1 MTQKFIII
9 LLAFFALSKICYGQ
23 GNKQIIATY
32 NFINTNDNKK
42 EIVNL
47 YIDKTFAYSE
57 FLKLK
62 PVNDTLYID
71 DFEDINLKIE
81 PKDNVGKQYFM
92 TNKNIIFRD
101 HIYTE
106 GKFVPVIVN
115 EDMPK
120 YNWKLES
127 GTLKMGNYLCSKAK
141 LDFRG
146 RSYNFWY
153 TTEIPTQFG
162 PWKFFGLPGLI
173 VKIESDD
180 KTIQFQLV
188 KLEYSEK
195 NNIIKPYLGKE
206 ITFKDYVTFQ
216 AKTVDDFIEKLK
228 TKLPRGASINVN
240 VGEALTIEKNYD

>member
-1 MTQKFIII
+1 MTQKIIII
-9 LLAFFALSKICYGQ
+9 LLAFTALSKICYSQ
-23 GNKQIIATY
+23 SNKQIIATY

-42 EIVNL
+42 ETVNL
-47 YIDKTFAYSE
+47 YIDKTIAYSE

-62 PVNDTLYID
+62 PANNSLHID
-71 DFEDINLKIE
+71 DFEGLNLKLE
-81 PKDNVGKQYFM
+81 PKDSIGKQYFM
-92 TNKNIIFRD
+92 TNKNIVFRD
-101 HIYTE
+101 HIYTD
-106 GKFVPVIVN
+106 GNFVPVIVN

-127 GTLKMGNYLCSKAK
+127 GTIKMGNYLCNKAK
-141 LDFRG
+141 LNFRG

-173 VKIESDD
+173 VKIESED

-195 NNIIKPYLGKE
+195 NNIIKPHLGKE

-216 AKTVDDFIEKLK
+216 EKTVDDFIEKLK
-228 TKLPRGASINVN
+228 TKLPRGATINVN
-240 VGEALTIEKNYD
+240 VGEPLTIEKNYD